1 MKRQNIY
8 KQIALSLLL
17 LVGMAGTAWGQEQEE
32 IVPVKNENAGTV
44 TYGTNVDVSK
54 DARIPIIPME
64 EYPNQNYLVAGSL
77 NYTTNHD
84 GNNSQN
90 PNTGRPR
97 NDLSNIFDGI
107 VDGNSW
113 CEFTPED
120 EGSDKGKVGLAIMF
134 NSAFVIDKIEIIR
147 GVNGYESP
155 KNIEIQYG
163 ISSDKQLGT
172 YLFENLEKNND
183 SDAGKP
189 LLITLKNPIN
199 LNTDSKSDALVI
211 YFTVSDDL
219 GNYNFAL
226 DEIILHGY
234 FDVTVTHKSTKWR
247 ALHDDVTGDSFD
259 DCEWFTSGNSSV
271 QKGLQMQPA
280 HHYTDTIYMKK
291 GETRTLVLPDRGT
304 NETEYANIN
313 NKSYQRWYDYKTDG
327 LLGALKPKKADE
339 NNLIP
344 IRNGFLALP
353 YQQINENQ
361 NTPTPYQIDF
371 TYPEDGEDSYI
382 IACDVSNYIDVN
394 LDLGNIQPNEDGERT
409 LQEPTLTHRI
419 LYYIKAVD
427 DNETMEKDFYHE
439 EYDISF
445 PFTRIS
451 NHTLDLVALSKD
463 ADAYAFP
470 GTDDGSLSI
479 EVTNNTAGIKLQAQ
493 KAADTWF
500 NVTNNGKNATIS
512 GNHRT
517 ISFAYPNTDNTYGT
531 QSVNTPQDGSEPK
544 ATIKV
549 TKTINSTTYNIA
561 TYNLTFVRNTVLLT
575 QSIIAELEK
584 DEEEGDGQAET
595 PKPWDGYKFRTPKA
609 LADNYDKPLRELN
622 WDYDKVTIGQGTNY
636 SSHYYPYPMY
646 WSYSTYGFFD
656 GSQNKNQIA
665 SIRNKP
671 YPEWGHYAITDG
683 YIESLNNG
691 QEWAW
696 PTSNT
701 SPAPSKP
708 LINSEGKESTFHLY
722 VDASDRPGTIARLA
736 FPGDL
741 CAGSEIIVSA
751 WVKSAASWNKDGS
764 NDDASVLFTIMGV
777 QEDDTRTPLYR
788 HCTGQIRN
796 TLYMSD
802 NIPGCG
808 SGDSENSGNNEWLQV
823 YFSFINEAAPNEYDE
838 YLIQI
843 DNYSA
848 SSNGADVYFDDIR
861 CYVAKPQPRVTQQ
874 KLTCGERTRVRMDL
888 DWEQLISRVG
898 DTELT
903 GEKSN
908 TENGI
913 DFCFIDIEE
922 YRKAFS
928 STNNIAEALEQAA
941 VSIGREGG
949 DYDRKYGS
957 LYYDLNYEK
966 NEEYEEEFDVNDD
979 TSGSLADKNTGEG
992 GDSNKRFF
1000 YRAEAEGGDNYY
1012 EEGERLLSVD
1022 FFVDMSQGRDY
1033 WILIRDHND
1042 DIDGDASILSL
1053 FGDPEDDCAIKA
1065 EFQVEGQSLIKM
1077 NGVVYNPKLEY
1088 CAGQIFNFTVDMR
1101 YYDESTKQETSYD
1114 GKYGPIYYDWFFGTQ
1129 TEFEETQVDSY
1140 NMTLAEALQ
1149 YLRTVDPDAS
1159 ASDPDEN
1166 GDRTLVRTNETAITD
1181 SEEGDVT
1188 EKVKGV
1194 IEHYLNEDPEVDGL
1208 RYRLELHRPE
1218 LEIRILE
1225 DGLNLMVAPIARTIG
1240 TEGNQIQLCFEPIP
1254 FELEASN
1261 HAPKVQA
1268 GFPNMNYPN
1277 EAYNPAMRIGLQQI
1291 IASSGNEGTPI
1302 TINLRNA
1309 EFAFDKNEYQTPPDY
1324 IGLRHIGGEDS
1335 EDLDHNLYLTA
1346 SDDPALQD
1354 IFKAD
1359 EDEDGFDP
1367 ERYVIGRAET
1377 LCADPDAEGG
1387 AGTITVKFKYNENID
1402 ETDEISS
1409 PKFEP
1414 REGYY
1419 YTFMVR
1425 LEDHNENH
1433 DVAAEKETCWGNL
1446 MIMMKVVPEYLVWQ
1460 GNEYGDN
1467 WNNDSHW
1474 KRATNTDIQAATT
1487 IEDYGTGYDDNRGYV
1502 PMLFSKVI
1510 IPKNGR
1516 VELYKAGFEEE
1527 NGKLTWKTTIND
1539 PDLDHMEPPANVKE
1553 DVTDK
1558 EHPIQYDMMV
1568 YTKYKEDGSIE
1579 SMSTKPYRP
1588 NLVDQIHF
1596 EPNAEMLHAELL
1608 DYNKA
1613 WVDYKLESGKWHTL
1627 ASPLQGVV
1635 AGDFYT
1641 DSETGTEEQEYFT
1654 DITFD
1659 GKIDNQESTA
1669 NKGQEAN
1676 SRFQPSVYQRGWDKE
1691 AKMISVESKDDKIV
1705 AVQGNWSAVYNNVYE
1720 KYNPGEGFS
1729 VKVLD
1734 MPDSKTEAIFRL
1746 PKADKSYDY
1755 YSNENNKIDNTTSSN
1770 FTRSESSGKLQITP
1784 SDNATDTEALHTV
1797 TLSGDNDYYLIG
1809 NPFMAH
1815 LDAAKF
1821 FSENSD
1827 VLQQKYWTV
1836 TNDVQNVAA
1845 SNDGEWTTT
1854 LDNVTIAP
1862 LQSFFVQKKS
1872 DTADD
1877 ATVKFTADMQTLS
1890 EKTSDEGSSSLILT
1904 AKTAD
1909 GKMSRAAIAYDMS
1922 ADKDYAADEDAE
1934 LFLDSNL
1941 SDVPAI
1947 YTVAGTMATSINR
1960 TSELYNIPVG
1970 IYGHSTEMV
1979 TLSFEGLK
1987 HFSSATL
1994 YDAEKKTETPLR
2006 EGTTLT
2012 VPANTS
2018 GRYFLRAGTPTGNEI
2033 LEADDIQIYTLSGNR
2048 VMVTSSTPLKDI
2060 HVYNLGGALTK
2071 HVKAGVCSFE
2081 LYLPD
2086 GIYIVT
2092 AENANGEVETE
2103 KVSVR

>member
-17 LVGMAGTAWGQEQEE
+17 VGMAGTAWGQVTS
-32 IVPVKNENAGTV
+32 IGA
-44 TYGTNVDVSK
+44 TYGDNVDVT
-54 DARIPIIPME
+54 DATRIIIQSLATNTPTKE
-64 EYPNQNYLVAGSL
+64 GDSRITLDCLWKGELDDSEYSGQWWATSQAGEV
-77 NYTTNHD
+77 T
-84 GNNSQN
+84 
-90 PNTGRPR
+90 
-97 NDLSNIFDGI
+97 
-107 VDGNSW
+107 
-113 CEFTPED
+113 FTIKP
-120 EGSDKGKVGLAIMF
+120 SSYA
-134 NSAFVIDKIEIIR
+134 VIDKIFIR
-147 GVNGYESP
+147 RGGSESEQP
-155 KNIEIQYG
+155 VG
-163 ISSDKQLGT
+163 ITVT
-172 YLFENLEKNND
+172 YINKGEKKVQTISNLTRTDNSNNLQNPIPQD
-183 SDAGKP
+183 
-189 LLITLKNPIN
+189 LLLTLEDPIVCSPYIDITLTPQNTTSDCIA
-199 LNTDSKSDALVI
+199 LNKIML
-211 YFTVSDDL
+211 Y
-219 GNYNFAL
+219 GE
-226 DEIILHGY
+226 EIKIAHR
-234 FDVTVTHKSTKWR
+234 TTKWWDFR
-247 ALHDDVTGDSFD
+247 EQYTQNKKQDRFD
-259 DCEWFTSGNSSV
+259 EETEWFTSTNSSV
-271 QKGLQMQPA
+271 AKNLEMQPA
-280 HHYTDTIYMKK
+280 HHYTDTIYMRK
-291 GETRTLVLPDRGT
+291 GETHTLILPDKHST
-304 NETEYANIN
+304 QDAYASIN
-313 NKSYQRWYDYKTDG
+313 NKSYRRWYNYRTDG
-327 LLGALKPKKADE
+327 DCSDLLKPIDGDPATYKIE
-339 NNLIP
+339 NGYLN
-344 IRNGFLALP
+344 LP
-353 YQQINENQ
+353 YLEKNNDKI
-361 NTPTPYQIDF
+361 PYKMEF
-371 TYPEDGEDSYI
+371 TYPDDGEDSYI
-382 IACDVSNYIDVN
+382 IACDVSNY
-394 LDLGNIQPNEDGERT
+394 LDLEFPNEEEEEGMI
-409 LQEPTLTHRI
+409 LKEPTLSHRV
-419 LYYIKAVD
+419 LFYIKAIPG
-427 DNETMEKDFYHE
+427 NMETDYYHE
-439 EYDISF
+439 SYDISF

-451 NHTLDLVALSKD
+451 DHTLDLVALSKN
-463 ADAYAFP
+463 ASAYAFSNDDNSGLTVKITGENTARIKLAKP
-470 GTDDGSLSI
+470 YGYKDSDGWFTVNSDGS
-479 EVTNNTAGIKLQAQ
+479 
-493 KAADTWF
+493 
-500 NVTNNGKNATIS
+500 ATIS
-512 GNHRT
+512 GNHRI
-517 ISFAYPNTDNTYGT
+517 ISFEYPNKRDDGTQYVGPQEDNSETDNYT
-531 QSVNTPQDGSEPK
+531 
-544 ATIKV
+544 ATIEV
-549 TKTINSTTYNIA
+549 TKTVGAAEYKIA
-561 TYNLTFVRNTVLLT
+561 TYNLTFKRNTVLLT
-575 QSIIAELEK
+575 QSIIEELET
-584 DEEEGDGQAET
+584 EEGNDGEA
-595 PKPWDGYKFRTPKA
+595 KPWDGYKFRTPKA
-609 LADNYDKPLRELN
+609 LQDNYGQPLRELN
-622 WDYDKVTIGQGTNY
+622 WDYDPIEIDGYNKD
-636 SSHYYPYPMY
+636 YYPYPMD

-656 GSQNKNQIA
+656 GSKNNDIIA
-665 SIRNKP
+665 STQDPP
-671 YPEWGHYAITDG
+671 YPEWGHYGITSG
-683 YIESLNNG
+683 YIETFWG
-691 QEWAW
+691 GYKVDA
-696 PTSNT
+696 
-701 SPAPSKP
+701 PAKKLKNSKG
-708 LINSEGKESTFHLY
+708 EESSFHLY
-722 VDASDRPGTIARLA
+722 VDASDRPGTIARLEL
-736 FPGDL
+736 PGGL
-741 CAGSEIIVSA
+741 CNGSEIIVSA
-751 WVKSAASWNKDGS
+751 WVKSAASWEQGGNQ
-764 NDDASVLFTIMGV
+764 DDASALFTIMGV
-777 QEDDTRTPLYR
+777 KDGVRTPLYR

-796 TLYMSD
+796 TLYMNAS
-802 NIPGCG
+802 IPGCG

-823 YFSFINEAAPNEYDE
+823 YFSFINEAAPDEYDE

-888 DWEQLISRVG
+888 DWEQLISRLG
-898 DTELT
+898 LGELT
-903 GEKSN
+903 GDATN
-908 TENGI
+908 TNYGI
-913 DFCFIDIEE
+913 DFCFIDAKE
-922 YRKAFS
+922 YQKAFES
-928 STNNIAEALEQAA
+928 NENDIEAALNQAA
-941 VSIGREGG
+941 VSIGREGSG
-949 DYDRKYGS
+949 YNEKYAT

-966 NEEYEEEFDVNDD
+966 NNDYDKKTFDPTDD
-979 TSGSLADKNTGEG
+979 TSGSLAVANEGEDG
-992 GDSNKRFF
+992 RYFF
-1000 YRAEAEGGDNYY
+1000 YRDKAEGDNYY

-1033 WILIRDHND
+1033 WILIHDHDDEND
-1042 DIDGDASILSL
+1042 GNASIFSL
-1053 FGDPEDDCAIKA
+1053 FGNPEDDCAIKA

-1225 DGLNLMVAPIARTIG
+1225 DGLDLMVAPIARTIG
-1240 TEGNQIQLCFEPIP
+1240 PDENQIQLCFEPIP

-1387 AGTITVKFKYNENID
+1387 AGTMTVKFKYNENID
-1402 ETDEISS
+1402 ETYEISS

-1425 LEDHNENH
+1425 LEGHNENH

-1608 DYNKA
+1608 QYEKA

-1641 DSETGTEEQEYFT
+1641 DSETGTEEQEYFSDIYFDNNKYT
-1654 DITFD
+1654 D
-1659 GKIDNQESTA
+1659 S
-1669 NKGQEAN
+1669 NKPNSYDKDN
-1676 SRFQPSVYQRGWDKE
+1676 SRFQPSVYQRGWKGE
-1691 AKMISVESKDDKIV
+1691 TNMVSTGESSPNNV
-1705 AVQGNWSAVYNNVYE
+1705 AVAGNWSAVYNNVEEEYA
-1720 KYNPGEGFS
+1720 PGTGFS
-1729 VKVLD
+1729 LKVLD
-1734 MPDSKTEAIFRL
+1734 MPTSTTDAIFRL
-1746 PKADKSYDY
+1746 PKADTKFTYFNADGST
-1755 YSNENNKIDNTTSSN
+1755 SEQSLESETISRDNA
-1770 FTRSESSGKLQITP
+1770 GKLKI
-1784 SDNATDTEALHTV
+1784 SASEENAEEDVLFTV
-1797 TLSGDNDYYLIG
+1797 TDLDTHGDYYLVG
-1809 NPFMAH
+1809 NPFMAY
-1815 LDAAKF
+1815 LDAKAF
-1821 FSENSD
+1821 FTANSS
-1827 VLQQKYWTV
+1827 LGSSYWYAD
-1836 TNDVQNVAA
+1836 NGVQNIISVADEDLI
-1845 SNDGEWTTT
+1845 STDKG
-1854 LDNVTIAP
+1854 TIPP
-1862 LQSFFVQKKS
+1862 LHSFFVKKVENVS
-1872 DTADD
+1872 NPV
-1877 ATVKFTADMQTLS
+1877 TVTFKNDMQVLGGT
-1890 EKTSDEGSSSLILT
+1890 TEGTTNTNALILT

-1922 ADKDYAADEDAE
+1922 ANKDYAADEDAE

-2006 EGTTLT
+2006 EGMTLT
-2012 VPANTS
+2012 VPASTS

-2060 HVYNLGGALTK
+2060 RVYNLGGALTK

-2086 GIYIVT
+2086 GIYIIT